1 MNDRI
6 HGCML
11 KTWRAA
17 ETAVNTTDD
26 SGLCR

>member
-6 HGCML
+6 PGCML

-17 ETAVNTTDD
+17 ETAVNTADD
-26 SGLCR
+26 SG